1 MTRIS
6 LSALS
11 VEKEQLLTD
20 YQEYLQRWQYCLAK
34 EKLRAARYF
43 LTLGPES
50 LSELRDADVERYIE
64 NRGGPLSYYLRTF
77 QFFLRQRGLT
87 QTPEPDLLTSRLADV
102 PAATAHQVRAY
113 LETLRRRNYSPAT
126 IKSIMYLLTAFIQ
139 TLPPEQQAQLS
150 LVDRDTISAYIDRL
164 QARSLKGAT
173 INNHLSA
180 ICGFFRFLLDQQQ
193 VEHNPVLES
202 HYLRE
207 REDPLPQ
214 AITDE
219 EVHRF
224 LAVIQDK
231 MDRAMFLL
239 LLRSGLRVGEVAAL
253 NLADVDLEQQTVRIE
268 RGEKNG
274 LGRIVY
280 FSADTKAALEAWLA
294 QRAPFPEV
302 LRLLFT
308 KKTKGIKVCTIN
320 DRFKRYLARAGI
332 EKPYSAKSLRHTFA
346 TQLLNAG
353 VPLTTLQKL
362 LGHDRIT
369 TTQLYARLSDRTKR
383 RNYFAAMERVQA
395 RQQPE
400 EGENDD

>member
-1 MTRIS
+1 MTHITLSS
-6 LSALS
+6 LSA
-11 VEKEQLLTD
+11 EKEKLLAD
-20 YQEYLQRWQYCLAK
+20 YREYLQRWQYYLTK

-50 LSELRDADVERYIE
+50 LSELRDADIEYYIQ
-64 NRGGPLSYYLRTF
+64 NRSGPLSYYLRTF

-87 QTPEPDLLTSRLADV
+87 QSPEPDLLTPRLAGM
-102 PAATAHQVRAY
+102 PTSTARQVRAY

-126 IKSIMYLLTAFIQ
+126 IESIMYLLTAFVQ
-139 TLPPEQQAQLS
+139 ALPTEQQTQLNT
-150 LVDRDTISAYIDRL
+150 VNRHVISDYIDRL
-164 QARSLKGAT
+164 QARSLKGVT

-180 ICGFFRFLLDQQQ
+180 ICGFFRFLLDQKQ

-207 REDPLPQ
+207 REDPLPR
-214 AITDE
+214 AMTDE
-219 EVHRF
+219 EVRRF

-239 LLRSGLRVGEVAAL
+239 LLRSGLRVGEMATL

-280 FSADTKAALEAWLA
+280 FSADAKAALEVWLA

-302 LRLLFT
+302 LRLFFT
-308 KKTKGIKVCTIN
+308 KKTKRVEVCTIN
-320 DRFKRYLARAGI
+320 ERFKRYLARSGI
-332 EKPYSAKSLRHTFA
+332 EKPHSAKSLRHTFA

-383 RNYFAAMERVQA
+383 RNYFAAMERVQI